1 MGPIIV
7 ITLLAAQGG
16 PIPLPPVPPPP
27 RVMATPPPV
36 PSPPNYAAP
45 PPPPLRPLPRPPT
58 GPRAASPRG
67 NPGNWVTSH
76 DYPSRALRDELE
88 GATRFRLLVSPD
100 GRTSHCEVR
109 ESSGS
114 LALDQATCS
123 IIKRRARFTP
133 ALNDRGNP
141 IEGNWSSAVRWQIPN
156 GTPPRLSA
164 IATVK
169 KFVIAADGGL
179 AKCGKGV
186 PDYPPSGSDQA
197 CDPTLGYVP
206 FRDAKGQAVAR
217 QVTITTTR
225 SIADAE

>member
-7 ITLLAAQGG
+7 ITLLAAQSG
-16 PIPLPPVPPPP
+16 PNPLPPMPPPP
-27 RVMATPPPV
+27 HVMATPPPA
-36 PSPPNYAAP
+36 PSPPVYAAP
-45 PPPPLRPLPRPPT
+45 PPPPLRPLPRPAT

-67 NPGNWVTSH
+67 NPGTWVISH
-76 DYPSRALRDELE
+76 DYPPRALRDEQE
-88 GATRFRLLVSPD
+88 GATRFRLLVSAD

-114 LALDQATCS
+114 LALDQATCT
-123 IIKRRARFTP
+123 IIKRRARFNV
-133 ALNDRGNP
+133 ALDGNGKP
-141 IEGNWSSAVRWQIPN
+141 VEGSWSSAVRWQIPE
-156 GTPPRLSA
+156 PSAPRLPS
-164 IATVK
+164 IATVR
-169 KFVIAADGGL
+169 KFVVTAEGGL

-186 PDYPPSGSDQA
+186 PDYPPPGSDQA

-206 FRDAKGQAVAR
+206 FRDAQGQPVAR